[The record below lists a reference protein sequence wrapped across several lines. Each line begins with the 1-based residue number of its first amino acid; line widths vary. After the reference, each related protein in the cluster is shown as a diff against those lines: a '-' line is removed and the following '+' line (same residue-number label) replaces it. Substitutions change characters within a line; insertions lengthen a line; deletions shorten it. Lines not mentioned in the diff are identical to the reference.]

1 MAQAVVSTKF
11 QIVIPKEIR
20 EQVHLKSGQVMQVLV
35 KNGIITLVPDQPLS
49 SLRGRF
55 KGMRTDHVRE
65 KVDRL

>member
-1 MAQAVVSTKF
+1 MAQTVVSTKF

-20 EQVHLKSGQVMQVLV
+20 EQVHLKSGQVMHVLV

-55 KGMRTDHVRE
+55 KGMPTDGVRE